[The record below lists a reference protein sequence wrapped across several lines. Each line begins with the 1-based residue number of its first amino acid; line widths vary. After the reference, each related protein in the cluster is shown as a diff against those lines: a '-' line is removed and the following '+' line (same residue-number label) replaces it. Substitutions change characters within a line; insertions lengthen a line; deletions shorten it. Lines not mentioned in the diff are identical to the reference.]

1 MMNEFDDFLAE
12 KALNAVRTLL
22 ALHESKTEATSLV
35 PMDDGSFA
43 ERFHCKHCWK
53 VFPCPTVETIRRAMM

>member
-1 MMNEFDDFLAE
+1 MNEPDAFLAE

-35 PMDDGSFA
+35 PFDDGSFA

-53 VFPCPTVETIRRAMM
+53 VYPCPTVETIRRAMM